1 MRKYLE
7 ANIEHNTL
15 NMPKETWL
23 KLRKKGIGGS
33 DASSILNLNPY
44 KSSVNVY
51 MEKIDENIEINNN
64 MKMILGEKLEEF
76 VAKEFCNQTGKK
88 VRNLNGILRNHKYPY
103 AIANLDK
110 VVVGEN
116 AFLECVVTNSF
127 CKKIWS
133 EEVPINYQIQCYH
146 YMAVTG
152 ATHCYVCALI
162 GNEDIKIYKLERDE
176 ELIEYIMEKEE
187 EFWKK
192 YILGDDIPLPDGSE
206 DYSKFLKKRY
216 KNIDEKPLN
225 LFIESSKL
233 SRLDTLNYMLSEI
246 KLQKAK
252 IEQEIQSQMKN
263 HEVAYIGDRK
273 ITWKWQS
280 RSSIDSKKLKN
291 DYPHIVKDYMK
302 TTETRVFKV
311 N

>member
-1 MRKYLE
+1 
-7 ANIEHNTL
+7 
-15 NMPKETWL
+15 
-23 KLRKKGIGGS
+23 
-33 DASSILNLNPY
+33 
-44 KSSVNVY
+44 
-51 MEKIDENIEINNN
+51 
-64 MKMILGEKLEEF
+64 
-76 VAKEFCNQTGKK
+76 
-88 VRNLNGILRNHKYPY
+88 
-103 AIANLDK
+103 
-110 VVVGEN
+110 
-116 AFLECVVTNSF
+116 
-127 CKKIWS
+127 
-133 EEVPINYQIQCYH
+133 
-146 YMAVTG
+146 MAVTG

-162 GNEDIKIYKLERDE
+162 GNEEIKIYKLERDE

-192 YILGDDIPLPDGSE
+192 YILDDDIPLPDGSE

-233 SRLDTLNYMLSEI
+233 SRLDTLNNMLSEI

-302 TTETRVFKV
+302 TTETRVFKI